1 MIRPGDS
8 FRAIFNKLLQ
18 PFSYFCLSKSK
29 YGRDKF
35 HEEVRKALE
44 NEGWTITDD
53 PLSFKVG
60 NLQVQIDL
68 GAERIIA
75 AERGSEKI
83 AIEIKT
89 FGHISFITALYEAV
103 GKYIIYR
110 NVLKITQPE
119 RTLYLATP
127 ESVYNR
133 FFEEPVIQNMMQG
146 EGFRLVVY
154 NQTTQTI
161 TKWVN

>member
-1 MIRPGDS
+1 M
-8 FRAIFNKLLQ
+8 A
-18 PFSYFCLSKSK
+18 
-29 YGRDKF
+29 RDKF
-35 HEEVRKALE
+35 HEEVRHALE
-44 NEGWTITDD
+44 NDGWTITAD

-60 NLQVQIDL
+60 KVQVQIDL
-68 GAERIIA
+68 GAERMIA
-75 AERGSEKI
+75 AERDSEKI

-110 NVLKITQPE
+110 NILKITQPE

-133 FFEEPVIQNMMQG
+133 FFEEPVIERMMQE
-146 EGFRLVVY
+146 EGFKLVIY
-154 NQTTQTI
+154 DQITQSI
-161 TKWVN
+161 TKWIR